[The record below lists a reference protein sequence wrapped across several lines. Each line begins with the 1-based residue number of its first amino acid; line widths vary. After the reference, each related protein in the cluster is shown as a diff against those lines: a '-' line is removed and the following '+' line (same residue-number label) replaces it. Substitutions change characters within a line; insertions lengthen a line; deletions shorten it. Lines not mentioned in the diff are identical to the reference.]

1 MSEPI
6 TPRAWSEVPD
16 TALAA
21 SQDALTTALTTL
33 TAQMYG
39 APDHTVGLEGRPA
52 ALRDYHLARIAAAV
66 MLTEWLKGGIL
77 AEGHAAG
84 RAGAPLTYTALGAA
98 AGITK
103 EGARSRWPGAVP
115 DARPGR
121 PRAHLAVRL
130 TGGPAEWAGA
140 ELECDRAEVHDRAL
154 EDVGGH
160 LITPSHQIPE
170 GLPDDARAHYA
181 PEAEDTRTV
190 WVFQGWVPS

>member
-1 MSEPI
+1 MSENI

-16 TALAA
+16 TALAT
-21 SQDALTTALTTL
+21 SLDALTTALTTL

-77 AEGHAAG
+77 AEGYAAG

-103 EGARSRWPGAVP
+103 EGARSRWPGVVS

-121 PRAHLAVRL
+121 PRKQVRV
-130 TGGPAEWAGA
+130 TFRGGPAAWDGYEMDYPASTLEG
-140 ELECDRAEVHDRAL
+140 ELEGIGAYLVVDGDQAPQDA
-154 EDVGGH
+154 
-160 LITPSHQIPE
+160 PAN
-170 GLPDDARAHYA
+170 ARAHYA
-181 PEAEDTRTV
+181 PESEDTRHV
-190 WVFQGWVPS
+190 WVFQGWVPA